1 MAELCN
7 YTKRMSIW
15 QLKAKKITIK
25 FSQQTSRGILMNVL
39 EKSVTGSYRTRFDR
53 FEDLNK

>member
-25 FSQQTSRGILMNVL
+25 FSQQTSRGILNEYL
-39 EKSVTGSYRTRFDR
+39 GKERDR
-53 FEDLNK
+53 QLQKQNQ